1 MYRLENPVRNYPWGS
16 HTLIASLLGY
26 QPPADPEAEMW
37 IGAHPSAPS
46 VVVSGLE
53 PDTSM
58 GLDKLI
64 AANATELLGS
74 ELAAQGIS
82 LPFLVKLLAA
92 DKPLSIQVHPSAA
105 QAAAGFDAE
114 NAAGIPVDAPYRNY
128 RDAAHKPEMI
138 YALSDFAALSGF
150 REASE
155 ISGIFARLLPSLSGV
170 AAGQCS
176 QIIEMLDG
184 GEPLRAAFSHLLGGA
199 SGLTELTSE
208 AIAAVESDATLR
220 EHPGLAE
227 LPSLHVHYPNDPG
240 ILVSLM
246 LNLVQLAPGESIY
259 LGAGNIHAYLRGLG
273 VEVMANSDNV
283 LRGGLTGKHIDLPE
297 LLRITKFESQQV
309 PLLAPTT
316 TMFGQ
321 EVFEPPFDEFQLQH
335 IELPETD
342 DATDMADADV
352 AIAANGPV
360 VMVCVAGQMVVDT
373 PRGDLLL
380 RRGESV
386 FIGASEAPA
395 MARRSVGSGAR
406 AFAVTVPTRA

>member
-74 ELAAQGIS
+74 ELTAQGTS

-150 REASE
+150 REASK
-155 ISGIFARLLPSLSGV
+155 SQGFLPACSRRFPASL
-170 AAGQCS
+170 
-176 QIIEMLDG
+176 
-184 GEPLRAAFSHLLGGA
+184 
-199 SGLTELTSE
+199 
-208 AIAAVESDATLR
+208 
-220 EHPGLAE
+220 PG
-227 LPSLHVHYPNDPG
+227 N
-240 ILVSLM
+240 
-246 LNLVQLAPGESIY
+246 
-259 LGAGNIHAYLRGLG
+259 
-273 VEVMANSDNV
+273 
-283 LRGGLTGKHIDLPE
+283 
-297 LLRITKFESQQV
+297 
-309 PLLAPTT
+309 
-316 TMFGQ
+316 
-321 EVFEPPFDEFQLQH
+321 
-335 IELPETD
+335 
-342 DATDMADADV
+342 
-352 AIAANGPV
+352 
-360 VMVCVAGQMVVDT
+360 
-373 PRGDLLL
+373 
-380 RRGESV
+380 
-386 FIGASEAPA
+386 
-395 MARRSVGSGAR
+395 ARRSLKCWTAGNRCVLPLATCSAAR
-406 AFAVTVPTRA
+406 ADSRN

>member
-1 MYRLENPVRNYPWGS
+1 
-16 HTLIASLLGY
+16 
-26 QPPADPEAEMW
+26 
-37 IGAHPSAPS
+37 
-46 VVVSGLE
+46 
-53 PDTSM
+53 
-58 GLDKLI
+58 
-64 AANATELLGS
+64 
-74 ELAAQGIS
+74 
-82 LPFLVKLLAA
+82 
-92 DKPLSIQVHPSAA
+92 
-105 QAAAGFDAE
+105 
-114 NAAGIPVDAPYRNY
+114 
-128 RDAAHKPEMI
+128 
-138 YALSDFAALSGF
+138 
-150 REASE
+150 
-155 ISGIFARLLPSLSGV
+155 
-170 AAGQCS
+170 
-176 QIIEMLDG
+176 
-184 GEPLRAAFSHLLGGA
+184 
-199 SGLTELTSE
+199 
-208 AIAAVESDATLR
+208 
-220 EHPGLAE
+220 

-406 AFAVTVPTRA
+406 AFAVTVPTRT